1 MKDRLFQFD
10 KVLSRLTDLEV
21 RGDYAKCKCPAHD
34 DKQASLSLRIGRNDS
49 LLLKCHAGCAVE
61 DILKSIGCEFRD
73 LYKQSGSYSAPV
85 SKPVAKAKKKI
96 VATYKYL
103 DEDGKLLFETLRFEP
118 KDFRQRRPDGSG
130 GYVWNLQGIEPVL
143 YRWNSV
149 RNALA
154 QKPDRLVFV
163 VEGEKDVDLLE
174 GYGLLAVSCPMGAGK
189 WKDSYSEKL
198 SSSNVVIVPDN
209 DEAGR
214 THADQVKSSLES
226 AGGHARILI
235 LPDLLDKQDVSDF
248 VASYGIGRFKE
259 SVGSLISDKNETGL
273 EPVRITLSAQ
283 EMTVAALAAVEDKI
297 CNIIDD
303 EPRKGLGWEYTIE
316 NALGHCAAS
325 KWSGLYWMNSLRGG
339 IDANAR
345 ILVKV
350 RKREE
355 MDLVIRENDPR
366 DAVYVFVTG
375 DAPEFKVWG
384 WYDGMDAGSG
394 DVTVQKRRLNTDRQ
408 SFRQQVMG

>member
-1 MKDRLFQFD
+1 
-10 KVLSRLTDLEV
+10 
-21 RGDYAKCKCPAHD
+21 
-34 DKQASLSLRIGRNDS
+34 
-49 LLLKCHAGCAVE
+49 
-61 DILKSIGCEFRD
+61 
-73 LYKQSGSYSAPV
+73 
-85 SKPVAKAKKKI
+85 
-96 VATYKYL
+96 
-103 DEDGKLLFETLRFEP
+103 
-118 KDFRQRRPDGSG
+118 
-130 GYVWNLQGIEPVL
+130 
-143 YRWNSV
+143 
-149 RNALA
+149 
-154 QKPDRLVFV
+154 
-163 VEGEKDVDLLE
+163 
-174 GYGLLAVSCPMGAGK
+174 
-189 WKDSYSEKL
+189 
-198 SSSNVVIVPDN
+198 
-209 DEAGR
+209 
-214 THADQVKSSLES
+214 
-226 AGGHARILI
+226 